1 MKKILLFVL
10 LLIGGGNFAVG
21 QNQINFQIE
30 KKDKSHINAS
40 YPIEVINYETGR
52 SVYSGILYD
61 GLSIS
66 TIGWK
71 PGIYIAVCNNGEKKI
86 TQKIT
91 VK

>member
-1 MKKILLFVL
+1 MKKFLLFVL
-10 LLIGGGNFAVG
+10 LLIGGGTFAFS
-21 QNQINFQIE
+21 QQQIPM
-30 KKDKSHINAS
+30 HIVDNSA
-40 YPIEVINYETGR
+40 PIEVINYETGR
-52 SVYSGILYD
+52 SVYSGIFYD

-71 PGIYIAVCNNGEKKI
+71 PGIYIVVCNNGEKKV